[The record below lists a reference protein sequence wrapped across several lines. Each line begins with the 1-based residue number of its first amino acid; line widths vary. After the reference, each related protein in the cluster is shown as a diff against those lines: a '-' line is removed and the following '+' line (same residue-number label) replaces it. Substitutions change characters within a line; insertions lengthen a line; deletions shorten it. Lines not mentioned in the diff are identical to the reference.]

1 MSQPIQTIRRAEK
14 GDAQVLYNLLYDLAV
29 YEKIEHE
36 VTVTP
41 EQLDA
46 DFFGETPHVEAFFAV
61 ADGKEVAV
69 ATVYYNYATFQ
80 GRKGCYLEDIFVSPQ
95 YRKRGL
101 GKALM
106 KAVAR
111 RALEKGCI
119 RMEWIA
125 LDWNENALVFYK
137 NLGAFVRDE
146 WRLLRLE
153 QPHLD
158 KLAD

>member
-1 MSQPIQTIRRAEK
+1 MSQPIQPIRRAEK
-14 GDAQVLYNLLYDLAV
+14 GDAQVLYKLLYDFAV
-29 YEKIEHE
+29 YEQIEDQ
-36 VTVTP
+36 VTVTS
-41 EQLDA
+41 EELDA
-46 DFFGETPHVEAFFAV
+46 DFFCENPHVEAFFAMV
-61 ADGKEVAV
+61 DGKEVGV

-80 GRKGCYLEDIFVSPQ
+80 GRKGCYLEDIFVSPE

-125 LDWNENALVFYK
+125 LDWNENALNFYK
-137 NLGAFVRDE
+137 TLGAFVRSE

-153 QPHLD
+153 QPHLG
-158 KLAD
+158 KLAE